1 MDSPVIV
8 KEKQQLDVEIL
19 QMTLLIQENKFKAD
33 IVESFETNLFG
44 RPLCKCTSRKNGK
57 VTAQFSP
64 KSET

>member
-1 MDSPVIV
+1 MDSPVRV

-19 QMTLLIQENKFKAD
+19 TLLIQENKFKAD